1 MPAAPNATASTKPF
15 SGQRILICEDN
26 HLIAMGWA
34 SVLTKEG
41 YAVVGPV
48 YTGEEALQMAFQD
61 LPDLVLL
68 DVGLAGDIDGISVA
82 AELAPMG
89 VGIIFVTSDYQRVA
103 LDGREYSS
111 DVLIKPVAVSSV
123 LHSIASI
130 LRNKQMLGT
139 NRAAL
144 NS

>member
-1 MPAAPNATASTKPF
+1 
-15 SGQRILICEDN
+15 
-26 HLIAMGWA
+26 
-34 SVLTKEG
+34 
-41 YAVVGPV
+41 
-48 YTGEEALQMAFQD
+48 
-61 LPDLVLL
+61 
-68 DVGLAGDIDGISVA
+68 
-82 AELAPMG
+82 LAPMG